1 MLTTWTDYL
10 VEKGLDPENQL
21 CTDDFAG
28 HFAHNTNLSI
38 KAILGVASYGRL
50 AEMLGKK
57 DVAEAY
63 TTKARQMAT
72 EWERMA
78 NDGDHYRLTFDK
90 PGTWSQKYNLVWDR
104 LLGLD
109 IFDSKIAEME
119 IPYYLAKQNIYGLP
133 LDNREPYTKTDWIMW
148 TATMAP
154 DQATFREF
162 IVPVHKFM
170 NETIDRVPM
179 SDWVFTDKPN
189 WRGFKAR
196 SVIGG
201 YYMKMLE
208 GKLMQNKQ

>member
-1 MLTTWTDYL
+1 M
-10 VEKGLDPENQL
+10 
-21 CTDDFAG
+21 
-28 HFAHNTNLSI
+28 
-38 KAILGVASYGRL
+38 ASYGRL

-90 PGTWSQKYNLVWDR
+90 PGTWSQKYNLVWDK
-104 LLGLD
+104 LLGLN

-119 IPYYLAKQNIYGLP
+119 IPYYLTKQNIYGLP
-133 LDNREPYTKTDWIMW
+133 LDNRETYTKTDWIMW
-148 TATMAP
+148 TATMAS
-154 DQATFREF
+154 DRATFREF

-196 SVIGG
+196 SVVGG

-208 GKLMQNKQ
+208 GKLIQNKQ